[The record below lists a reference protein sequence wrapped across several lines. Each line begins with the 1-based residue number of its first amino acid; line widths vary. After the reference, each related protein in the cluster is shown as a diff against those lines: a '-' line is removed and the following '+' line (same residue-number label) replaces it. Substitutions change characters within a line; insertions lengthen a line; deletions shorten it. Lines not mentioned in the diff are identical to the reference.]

1 MQPDRPIFPSVRD
14 FLRGKSQAPT
24 DRVVGSHVRL
34 ATYFAN
40 LRHWKTKEIKVFI
53 FANVFFS
60 SFTKVRRKVQD
71 LISKKRKKERFLEIV
86 NIVQAKLT
94 SGYQDFLDI
103 PFEEIKVKAGSR
115 SVNCAIS
122 SLNLPDI
129 SDISINALSSSTAAT
144 ESR

>member
-1 MQPDRPIFPSVRD
+1 LKKI
-14 FLRGKSQAPT
+14 
-24 DRVVGSHVRL
+24 
-34 ATYFAN
+34 
-40 LRHWKTKEIKVFI
+40 
-53 FANVFFS
+53 
-60 SFTKVRRKVQD
+60 
-71 LISKKRKKERFLEIV
+71 KKRKKERFLEIF